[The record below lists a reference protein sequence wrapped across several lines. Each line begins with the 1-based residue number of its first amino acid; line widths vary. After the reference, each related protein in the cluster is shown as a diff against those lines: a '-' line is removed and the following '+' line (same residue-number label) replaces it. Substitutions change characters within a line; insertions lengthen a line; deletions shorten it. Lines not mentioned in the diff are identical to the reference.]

1 MTPTTDLHDVVRL
14 LARELVR
21 AGRRGRLPGDAAPAP
36 LSAVAGPG
44 WRFLSDL
51 ESDIV
56 VLLLDE
62 GGQTKREI
70 AAALGRPPEGLVGD
84 VLTNLAARMVLI
96 SSHEGYR
103 VNASGQD
110 RQRLRDLAQAQVE
123 AQGKKAARAKRPGY
137 RSPSDLPDAE
147 IEGRIKEA
155 EAAKAQGRELS
166 V

>member
-1 MTPTTDLHDVVRL
+1 MTPTTDLHEVVRL
-14 LARELVR
+14 MARELVR
-21 AGRRGRLPGDAAPAP
+21 AGRRARRAEGEAPAP
-36 LSAVAGPG
+36 LSATAGPG

-51 ESDIV
+51 ESAIV
-56 VLLLDE
+56 LLLLDE

-84 VLTNLAARMVLI
+84 VLTNLAARTILI

-103 VNASGQD
+103 VNANGQD
-110 RQRLRDLAQAQVE
+110 RQRLRELAQAQAE
-123 AQGKKAARAKRPGY
+123 AQGKKAARAKRAGY

-147 IEGRIKEA
+147 IEARIREA